1 VLVEVTLGIAQILL
15 RHDREHK
22 ASLYQFSKRLCAILK
37 QSLISFIHRF
47 ANLSAGEPAKVC
59 QTRKMRFQ
67 IFHPRRADESKT

>member
-1 VLVEVTLGIAQILL
+1 L

-47 ANLSAGEPAKVC
+47 ANLSAGGPAKAC
-59 QTRKMRFQ
+59 QALNLYFANSIM
-67 IFHPRRADESKT
+67 PASLPESLLVRV